1 MASEGVRSRSW
12 LSLPLKLMLSYLLVS
27 ALIAVPAFYP
37 LRESLRETLER
48 AEQQDL
54 LAQVREVAAQV
65 RGHTDASLATQV
77 KNFAHVLLA
86 RVTVIDG
93 AGFVIADSEVA
104 PSALTR
110 VENHADRPEVRRARA
125 AGAGVDARLSA
136 TTGVEL
142 VYAAVPIDPDR
153 RDGEVVRIAL
163 PRARVAKTVAEAML
177 ALRVGVG
184 VGVSAALAL
193 SLIAVL
199 SVSVP
204 LRRLRD
210 VARAFAV
217 ANWVEVKRP
226 WSGDELRQL
235 ADALDELGRQLR
247 HQLVAVG
254 AAEGLVLQAVESLA
268 TPAALLGETFV
279 PLAVNG
285 ALRMRTGL
293 TPDREETVFAELRAE
308 LAAAAAEH
316 RDLERMPIRALTR
329 GTIPDG
335 ARFHLTA
342 LARPDAPPL
351 WLVVL
356 ERSDR
361 GGIPGDVQVAA
372 AALAEAEARL
382 PAATPELA
390 ELRGTVSELIA
401 AIGVEPAAPSAP
413 VPLELLLRTAVA
425 GVGDAAKVAARLEL
439 PDELPTMYVVDRQG
453 LLVRTVRL
461 LLQLALHAPGG
472 RRLAMTIQPDGSRV
486 HLRIEGVAP
495 DVTALARLGRLIG
508 AEAHRT
514 ADPGREAVWLTLR
527 RA

>member
-37 LRESLRETLER
+37 LRDSLRGTLER

-54 LAQVREVAAQV
+54 LAQVREVAALL
-65 RGHTDASLATQV
+65 RGHTDAALATQV
-77 KNFAHVLLA
+77 KNLANVLLA

-104 PSALTR
+104 TSALAR
-110 VENHADRPEVRRARA
+110 VENHAARPEVRHARA
-125 AGAGVDARLSA
+125 FGAGVDARHSA
-136 TTGVEL
+136 TIGVEL
-142 VYAAVPIDPDR
+142 VYAAVPIDPER
-153 RDGEVVRIAL
+153 RNGEIVRIAL
-163 PRARVAKTVAEAML
+163 PRARVAQTVTEAML

-184 VGVSAALAL
+184 IGISAALAL
-193 SLIAVL
+193 SLVAVL

-254 AAEGLVLQAVESLA
+254 AAEALVLQAVESLA
-268 TPAALLGETFV
+268 TPAALLGDTFV

-285 ALRMRTGL
+285 SLRMRAGL
-293 TPDREETVFAELRAE
+293 TPDREQTVFAEVRAE

-316 RDLERMPIRALTR
+316 RAPGHVPIRALTR
-329 GTIPDG
+329 GTIPDD
-335 ARFHLTA
+335 ARFHITA

-361 GGIPGDVQVAA
+361 DGIPGEVQAAA
-372 AALAEAEARL
+372 AALADAEGRL
-382 PAATPELA
+382 PAAAPELA
-390 ELRGTVSELIA
+390 ELRRTVSELIA
-401 AIGVEPAAPSAP
+401 AIGVEPAAPPEP
-413 VPLELLLRTAVA
+413 VLLELVLRTAVA
-425 GVGDAAKVAARLEL
+425 GAGDAAEIGARLEL
-439 PDELPTMYVVDRQG
+439 TDKLPTMYVVDRNG
-453 LLVRTVRL
+453 LLVRAVRL
-461 LLQLALHAPGG
+461 LLQLALHTADG
-472 RRLAMTIQPDGSRV
+472 RRVAMTIQPDGSCV

-495 DVTALARLGRLIG
+495 DVTVLARLGRLIG

-514 ADPGREAVWLTLR
+514 EAPGREAIWLTLR